1 MTDFFKRTETH
12 FRFTWE
18 ALVSNRLAIHLL
30 SSGSAMYDMVLRQYL
45 HYYQNY
51 DVTLDHF
58 LTGLD
63 ALGTGRLTFQVLD
76 PDELDHFLST
86 IRRQLC
92 EERSPFELAF
102 NHTYQFYAEL
112 MVMFTN
118 THDQLLVNVPI
129 LLRLTT
135 QKPLNLYSID
145 TVPMPFDTDT
155 LEGKNNEYTFINNSY
170 PYMALNEH
178 KYIPLTEP
186 QLRMCDKMGSTYYCQ
201 NSYVLRQRTQ
211 HTCESAIYYKMDVKM
226 VSKHCQAK
234 FAANVEF
241 TPKVLD
247 AGETMVLFNLP
258 RPWILLCGQ
267 DKRPTEIEIA
277 TYKVVDR
284 KEFCEC
290 NLTAGPFQLDETL
303 VKCTLKINSEA
314 DGHFKSYFAINK
326 IIFDYL
332 QAERDVQLDSTVVQ
346 ALGRLL
352 DVKPE
357 YNWMPLNWYVNPDL
371 SDNVINQQPSSV
383 IADLMG
389 VMEHII
395 TEGEEEAYQRK
406 IQYRNAQS
414 VFKRF
419 IKSAEGWRKLEFVSS
434 ILGMIALVALI
445 VISIFHSRI
454 VESII
459 LGSAGMDEYKFV
471 NPSTSVKAFT
481 LPPAY
486 PHKINFQLPTL
497 PPNWGDKGAEG
508 KQKIATQLSAWITM
522 FLIILALLAILYTVF
537 KKCRYVSSLP
547 RVCFPLYPF
556 STILQGTAHTDIF
569 VEVVNLA
576 SAEAMWAHFA
586 SITITDHRIRTCF

>member
-1 MTDFFKRTETH
+1 
-12 FRFTWE
+12 
-18 ALVSNRLAIHLL
+18 
-30 SSGSAMYDMVLRQYL
+30 MYDMVLQQYL

-63 ALGTGRLTFQVLD
+63 ALGTGQLMFQVLD
-76 PDELDHFLST
+76 PDELDRFLSA
-86 IRRQLC
+86 IRRQLQ

-102 NHTYQFYAEL
+102 NHTYQFYAEP

-145 TVPMPFDTDT
+145 MVPMPFDTET

-178 KYIPLTEP
+178 NYIPLTET
-186 QLRMCDKMGSTYYCQ
+186 QLRMGDKMGSTYYCQ
-201 NSYVLRQRTQ
+201 NSYMLRQRMQ
-211 HTCESAIYYKMDVKM
+211 HICESAIYYKMDAKTI
-226 VSKHCQAK
+226 SKHCQAK

-241 TPKVLD
+241 SPKVLD

-267 DKRPTEIEIA
+267 EKQPTEIEIA

-290 NLTAGPFQLDETL
+290 SLTAGSFQLDETV
-303 VKCTLKINSEA
+303 VKCTPEINSEA
-314 DGHFKSYFAINK
+314 DGCFKSYFAINK

-332 QAERDVQLDSTVVQ
+332 QAKRDVQLDSTVVQ
-346 ALGRLL
+346 ALSRML

-357 YNWMPLNWYVNPDL
+357 YDWMPLNWYVNPDL
-371 SDNVINQQPSSV
+371 PDNVINQQPSSV
-383 IADLMG
+383 IANSMG

-395 TEGEEEAYQRK
+395 TEGEEEAYQSE
-406 IQYRNAQS
+406 IQYQNVQS
-414 VFKRF
+414 EFKRF
-419 IKSAEGWRKLEFVSS
+419 IKSAEGWRKLELVSS

-445 VISIFHSRI
+445 VISIFCSQI

-459 LGSAGMDEYKFV
+459 LGSAVMDEYKFV
-471 NPSTSVKAFT
+471 NPSASVKAYT
-481 LPPAY
+481 LPPAC
-486 PHKINFQLPTL
+486 PDQINFQPPTL
-497 PPNWGDKGAEG
+497 PQNWGDKGVEG
-508 KQKIATQLSAWITM
+508 KQKLVTQMTAWIMT
-522 FLIILALLAILYTVF
+522 FLIIITLLAILYTIF

-556 STILQGTAHTDIF
+556 STIL
-569 VEVVNLA
+569 
-576 SAEAMWAHFA
+576 
-586 SITITDHRIRTCF
+586 